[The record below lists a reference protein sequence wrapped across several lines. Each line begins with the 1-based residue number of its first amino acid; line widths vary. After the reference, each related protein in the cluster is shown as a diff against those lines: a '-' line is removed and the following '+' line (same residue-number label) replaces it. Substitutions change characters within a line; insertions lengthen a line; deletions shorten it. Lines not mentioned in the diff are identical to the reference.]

1 MILDVPQL
9 AESRSPHFALA
20 RQGIAEV
27 VVTGASYM
35 KVAGEAVAGDDP
47 GLWVV
52 ARSLLKPWQFLA
64 TSQEIMGDAPYWALA
79 LASHSGQAH
88 HRDALAQFAKEQNV
102 GADQLI
108 CPRSYPMDSFEAFK
122 LQLAKEPPSRLN
134 HPCSGKH
141 LAALAFAKSRGW
153 SLDHYWDVEHPLQK
167 QLSTM
172 IGQQIGEKPIWLT
185 DSCGLPTIAM
195 PVRAHLKL
203 WERFI
208 LSQEPAYQKVKDL
221 WLKQYRLVGG
231 IGRLESDI
239 MEFGKGKLLA
249 KEGADGL
256 LVVASLPSTHEPAA
270 LAFIKLASGYHATY
284 LALALWSL
292 LSRSKQ
298 LTPTFTELSSY
309 LKSRLEAWIPRDQEL
324 LLPPFK

>member
-1 MILDVPQL
+1 MIQDLPQL
-9 AESRSPHFALA
+9 AESRTPHFALA

-27 VVTGASYM
+27 VVTGASYW
-35 KVAGEAVAGDDP
+35 KVAGESVTGDDP
-47 GLWVV
+47 GLWLV

-64 TSQEIMGDAPYWALA
+64 TSPEIMGTAPYWALG
-79 LASHSGQAH
+79 LASHSGQSH
-88 HRDALAQFAKEQNV
+88 HREALSEFAAAV
-102 GADQLI
+102 GVSDDQLI
-108 CPRSYPMDSFEAFK
+108 CPRSYPMDAFEAFK
-122 LQLAKEPPSRLN
+122 LQQAKEPPARLH
-134 HPCSGKH
+134 HPCAGKH
-141 LAALAFAKSRGW
+141 LTALAFAKARGW
-153 SLDHYWDVEHPLQK
+153 SLEHYWDLEHPLQK

-172 IGQQIGEKPIWLT
+172 IGQQIGEKPLWMT

-208 LSQEPAYQKVKDL
+208 TSQEPAYQRVKSL
-221 WLKQYRLVGG
+221 WLQNYRLVGG

-256 LVVASLPSTHEPAA
+256 LVVASLPQDGELPAT
-270 LAFIKLASGYHATY
+270 AFIKLASGYQSTY

-292 LSRSKQ
+292 LARTKT
-298 LTPTFTELSSY
+298 LTPIFSELSGY
-309 LKSRLEAWIPRDQEL
+309 LRSRLEGWIPRDQEL